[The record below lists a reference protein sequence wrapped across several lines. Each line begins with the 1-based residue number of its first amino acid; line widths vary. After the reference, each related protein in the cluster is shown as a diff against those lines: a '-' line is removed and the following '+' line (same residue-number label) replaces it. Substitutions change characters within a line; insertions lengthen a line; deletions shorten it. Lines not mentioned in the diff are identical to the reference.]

1 MVFALDQKV
10 RRGMIIFI
18 ALLTVIAGGMAV
30 WKMKQPAEINKDI
43 PAYKY
48 SQNAQVDYRVFFLP
62 NDNFPDKSAGP
73 GRGYLTPITDY
84 IDTKFSYNIR
94 GDGASNI
101 NGQYKVDAVVIGYIL
116 KESEGATAGTPQ
128 REKVKVWEKTTPIL
142 ASTSF
147 SSTSGKVEI
156 KKEIPIYL
164 KTYVDFAAKVLE
176 EYKNAVDLVEVTV
189 NYNVAVNIAAADGK
203 NTDKLNPVLVIPIKG
218 NSYTINGTLTDKK
231 DGAVNAKQTVAV
243 PGVKTARMAFSIAVG
258 VLALILLFVIF
269 GTRPRDEDMNERT
282 VRLLMKKYGDRV
294 VIGQDVLAAVD
305 TLNIMVLDSFDD
317 LVKVADEAGRA
328 IIYEKN
334 REGIYSF
341 FVISDTLVYSYK
353 LEKPSL
359 K

>member
-1 MVFALDQKV
+1 MIFILDEKV
-10 RRGMIIFI
+10 RRVIII
-18 ALLTVIAGGMAV
+18 IVSLLTVIAGGMAV
-30 WKMKQPAEINKDI
+30 WKMKQPAEINKDV

-84 IDTKFSYNIR
+84 IYTKFSYQLK

-116 KESEGATAGTPQ
+116 KEAEGATAGTPQ
-128 REKVKVWEKTTPIL
+128 REKVKVWEKTTPVL
-142 ASTSF
+142 APTSF
-147 SSTSGKVEI
+147 SSTNGRVEI

-164 KTYVDFAAKVLE
+164 QTYVDFATKVLE

-189 NYNVAVNIAAADGK
+189 NYNVAVNIATAGGK
-203 NTDKLNPVLVIPIKG
+203 NTDKANPVLVIPIKG

-231 DGAVNAKQTVAV
+231 DGAVNAKQSVAV
-243 PGVKTARMAFSIAVG
+243 PGVKTARKAFSIAAG
-258 VLALILLFVIF
+258 GLALILLLVIL
-269 GTRPRDEDMNERT
+269 GTRPRDEDVLERT
-282 VRLLMKKYGDRV
+282 VRLLLKKYGDRV

-305 TLNIMVLDSFDD
+305 DLNVMVLDSFDD

-334 REGIYSF
+334 LEGVYSF
-341 FVISDTLVYSYK
+341 FVISDTLAYTYK
-353 LEKPSL
+353 LEKSGL
-359 K
+359 

>member
-1 MVFALDQKV
+1 MVFTLDQKV
-10 RRGMIIFI
+10 RRVIII
-18 ALLTVIAGGMAV
+18 IVSLLTVIAGGMAV

-48 SQNAQVDYRVFFLP
+48 SQNAQLDYRVFFLP

-84 IDTKFSYNIR
+84 IDTKFSYNIK

-142 ASTSF
+142 APTAF
-147 SSTSGKVEI
+147 SSTTGKVEI
-156 KKEIPIYL
+156 KKEIPLYL

-189 NYNVAVNIAAADGK
+189 NYNVAVNITTTDGK
-203 NTDKLNPVLVIPIKG
+203 NTDKSNPVLVIPIKG

-243 PGVKTARMAFSIAVG
+243 PGVKTARTAFSIAAG
-258 VLALILLFVIF
+258 VLALILLLVIF
-269 GTRPRDEDMNERT
+269 GTRPRDEDVNERT
-282 VRLLMKKYGDRV
+282 VRQLLKKYGDRV

-305 TLNIMVLDSFDD
+305 TLNIMALDSFDD

-341 FVISDTLVYSYK
+341 FVISDSLVYAYK
-353 LEKPSL
+353 FEKSSL